1 MMKNLYTLLIAVTII
16 MGLGACNKETA
27 TTQTEVM
34 TKMLANKNWYLDYTI
49 QGNSV
54 KSYVGQTTYF
64 VTYLKNGTTSDSDGL
79 IGSYTVEMVN
89 NKSQIHIQAKTTNGN
104 AIEYIYDIISIGDK
118 KMIIS
123 KADTS
128 QSTPAKFYFTSN

>member
-1 MMKNLYTLLIAVTII
+1 MKNLYTLLIAVTII

-27 TTQTEVM
+27 TTQIEVM

-104 AIEYIYDIISIGDK
+104 AIEYVYDIISIGDK
-118 KMIIS
+118 KMTIS

-128 QSTPAKFYFTSN
+128 QSTPAIFYFTSN